1 MRIRAATVEDYEHI
15 CDLLEQVDRMH
26 RDVHPEV
33 FRECDGPARG
43 REFLE
48 QAIDDPNAGIFVAE
62 SESDTDP
69 SRIAGMILLRLREA
83 PDFPIFVP
91 RRVCLIE
98 DVAVS
103 EACRGQG
110 IGRALMQ
117 HAEDWAR
124 ERGADTCE
132 LHVWE
137 FNRNAIGFYESL
149 GYGTASR
156 RMWKHLP

>member
-1 MRIRAATVEDYEHI
+1 MLIREARVGDYEEI
-15 CDLLEQVDRMH
+15 CGLLEQVDRMH

-33 FRECDGPARG
+33 FRECEGPARG
-43 REFLE
+43 RDFVE
-48 QAIDDPNAGIFVAE
+48 QAIDDPSAGIFVAE
-62 SESDTDP
+62 SGSDVEP
-69 SRIAGMILLRLREA
+69 SRIAGIILLRIREA
-83 PDFPIFVP
+83 PAYPIFAA

-103 EACRGQG
+103 EACRGHG

-124 ERGADTCE
+124 ERRADTCE

-149 GYGTASR
+149 GYDTASR
-156 RMWKHLP
+156 RMWKHLH